1 MDELTS
7 PQGSLALGLAALLL
21 VMGFRLARPGRA
33 REWGALVAYSAAVV
47 AQTLGARGIL
57 PGAVVQAG
65 AAPRILGA
73 VLLIVGLVMAG
84 SSARARRR
92 AAMGLATERE
102 RTQGHMDPVY
112 AGLAVVLLGHLLREP
127 SAAGAIAAGV
137 AAPFLAW
144 PAVTS
149 RSAPGELDQDLQGRP
164 LDHRTPGR

>member
-33 REWGALVAYSAAVV
+33 REWGALVAYLAAVV
-47 AQTLGARGIL
+47 AQILGARGIL

-65 AAPRILGA
+65 AASRIVGA
-73 VLLIVGLVMAG
+73 VLLVVGLIMAG
-84 SSARARRR
+84 TPARARRR
-92 AAMGLATERE
+92 AAAGVATARE
-102 RTQGHMDPVY
+102 RIPGRMDPVY

-127 SAAGAIAAGV
+127 SAAGVIAVGL

-144 PAVTS
+144 PAVTAM
-149 RSAPGELDQDLQGRP
+149 RAPGQA
-164 LDHRTPGR
+164 